1 MDGENRI
8 ILNVGGIRYET
19 YKATL
24 KKIPATRLSRLT
36 EALANYDPVLN
47 EYFFDRHPGVFTQ
60 ILNYYR
66 TGKLH
71 YPTDVCGPLFEEE
84 LEFWGL
90 DSNQV
95 EPCCWS
101 TYSIHRDTQNT
112 LAILDKLDIENE
124 KPSEEQVA
132 RLFGFEDSLHK
143 GQLNCWQRI
152 KPKIWALFDEPSSS
166 TGAKIVASMSVFF
179 IFISVIS
186 FCLKTHPGFRVDFP
200 SSPAF
205 IVSTTAATETNTPLT
220 TSEGASIPNQSHH
233 LPANLNIS
241 NNRALVKAYH
251 NETILTSA
259 FKPINVTRTVSDN
272 VNSSLA
278 KPIAAL
284 SLEKFLKLE
293 RIKRSS
299 SIVNEIQNYN
309 VTETPSHGWLD
320 SIGQPHQAFFYVEL
334 VCNVWFFFEVIIR
347 FIVSPNIWQFV
358 KSPVNIIDFVATLSF
373 YTDVMQRMGEH
384 TGLLEAF
391 SIVRIMRLFKLTRHS
406 PGLRILIHT
415 FKASA
420 KELTLLVFFLV
431 LGIVFFASLA
441 YYAEKLQDNPENQF
455 KSIPLGL
462 WWAIVTMTTV
472 GYGDVAPKTYP
483 GMFVGAL
490 CALAGVLTIAL
501 PVPVIVSNFSMF
513 YSHTQARSKLPKQRR
528 RVLPVEQPRRK
539 REQLPQPRGRTNAV
553 KQTSLGANV
562 LAPGPTQPPTL
573 FKEAFAP
580 AKIESHTESMNGV
593 NVVGVSVE
601 RPQLILPAIV
611 KNHHT
616 RSCETTI
623 SIQTSP
629 MMGFKV
635 DPIIV
640 STDYLTVPAI
650 HNLEPRAATTGH
662 DCMLPL
668 QPQFLVPLE
677 NKHQQS
683 NAERKD
689 GTTSTIRLY
698 DYKKSPQPSRPLHL
712 GHHHRSNIRSMLNV
726 PPTLSVANTQMPGHL
741 DNYSSNEDKLQEN
754 EQIFK
759 IHSNNSDMASNGM
772 TENNSNLQQPQ
783 TLPHQHHHLQQQQII
798 NQLCFHYPLQPKVT
812 LLDDGVGTCEDCDEY
827 EETAST
833 SHCDELNICSD
844 GEVNRNN
851 VTTTITIT
859 TTTTATATATTNTTT
874 NSSTFTLA
882 SNGDRNCGNRLYSC
896 KMDLK

>member
-124 KPSEEQVA
+124 KPSEEQIA
-132 RLFGFEDSLHK
+132 RLFGFEEALSN
-143 GQLNCWQRI
+143 GELNCWQRI
-152 KPKIWALFDEPSSS
+152 KPKVWALFDEPSSS
-166 TGAKIVASMSVFF
+166 TAAKIVASMSVFF
-179 IFISVIS
+179 IFVSVIS

-200 SSPAF
+200 PDGSPLSS
-205 IVSTTAATETNTPLT
+205 STSSIPLT
-220 TSEGASIPNQSHH
+220 TT
-233 LPANLNIS
+233 S
-241 NNRALVKAYH
+241 NNNNSPSSVFNMTFVNLSNVINNQLNNNNTTTRKADFTATS
-251 NETILTSA
+251 NLSSIFVDSSNLTY
-259 FKPINVTRTVSDN
+259 K
-272 VNSSLA
+272 SSNRKRL
-278 KPIAAL
+278 
-284 SLEKFLKLE
+284 
-293 RIKRSS
+293 KRSIFNGS
-299 SIVNEIQNYN
+299 DLNQFFEQKILGG
-309 VTETPSHGWLD
+309 TPHHHGWHE
-320 SIGQPHQAFFYVEL
+320 SYGHPHGAFFYVEL
-334 VCNVWFFFEVIIR
+334 VCNVWFFIEVIIR
-347 FIVSPNIWQFV
+347 LIVSPNIWQFI
-358 KSPVNIIDFVATLSF
+358 KSPVNIIDFTATLSF

-513 YSHTQARSKLPKQRR
+513 YSHTQARSKLPKKRR

-539 REQLPQPRGRTNAV
+539 REQGPPARRTNAI
-553 KQTSLGANV
+553 KQQQHH
-562 LAPGPTQPPTL
+562 PHPPATL
-573 FKEAFAP
+573 VASSHPPPIFKDPFGS
-580 AKIESHTESMNGV
+580 AKI
-593 NVVGVSVE
+593 
-601 RPQLILPAIV
+601 A
-611 KNHHT
+611 
-616 RSCETTI
+616 
-623 SIQTSP
+623 
-629 MMGFKV
+629 
-635 DPIIV
+635 
-640 STDYLTVPAI
+640 DYLSVPPVQS
-650 HNLEPRAATTGH
+650 LQPRAATTGH
-662 DCMLPL
+662 DFMLPL
-668 QPQFLVPLE
+668 QPKLLAPLE
-677 NKHQQS
+677 RKEHPLQLSPQQMAADSQAADCMQQLHS
-683 NAERKD
+683 NIF
-689 GTTSTIRLY
+689 TSTGSNNNNSSRVHLNTTAPPCSLERLPPPPPFFNGTLTTVGGGVGGGGNINNG
-698 DYKKSPQPSRPLHL
+698 SVSVVNIAGGGGTVGGGGVGGPSAI
-712 GHHHRSNIRSMLNV
+712 SYSSMLTRTPNLSIR
-726 PPTLSVANTQMPGHL
+726 PTSAGCNITIAVNSATP
-741 DNYSSNEDKLQEN
+741 E
-754 EQIFK
+754 K
-759 IHSNNSDMASNGM
+759 INPID
-772 TENNSNLQQPQ
+772 Q
-783 TLPHQHHHLQQQQII
+783 
-798 NQLCFHYPLQPKVT
+798 QPKVT
-812 LLDDGVGTCEDCDEY
+812 LRKDSGDGDLQ
-827 EETAST
+827 EE
-833 SHCDELNICSD
+833 SD
-844 GEVNRNN
+844 
-851 VTTTITIT
+851 
-859 TTTTATATATTNTTT
+859 
-874 NSSTFTLA
+874 SSP
-882 SNGDRNCGNRLYSC
+882 ND
-896 KMDLK
+896 